1 MDIIKLNEFNNYDG
15 LNKFRY
21 DSKLCFKDGSN
32 MYTWFR
38 YNKEKILS
46 SNDLVCQKIS
56 KDYQEYKKISQI
68 NYDLL
73 TKGSINITI
82 AKKNK
87 IIEFESY
94 PSFEKFDPKKNILFK
109 NGESMFDWFIENK
122 NRILNSNDHNFSL
135 ISRQYYEY
143 IKQVKTKQLL
153 LERKYKT
160 LFCSIKDLSKFE
172 ITSKLTFPDGMSVG
186 IWFFNNENQI
196 RIKKTILDIKIME
209 QYQVYLDS
217 KILEKEFIDAD
228 LSKFDL
234 DGCNRFSTGASMNF
248 WWECMMEK
256 ILKLNDPI
264 SKKIQIQ
271 YKEYLYFKE
280 RQKKGYDGV
289 TFIKK

>member
-56 KDYQEYKKISQI
+56 KDYKEYKKISQI

-94 PSFEKFDPKKNILFK
+94 PTFEKFDPKKNILFK

-135 ISRQYYEY
+135 ISRQYYKY
-143 IKQVKTKQLL
+143 IKQVK
-153 LERKYKT
+153 R
-160 LFCSIKDLSKFE
+160 
-172 ITSKLTFPDGMSVG
+172 
-186 IWFFNNENQI
+186 
-196 RIKKTILDIKIME
+196 
-209 QYQVYLDS
+209 
-217 KILEKEFIDAD
+217 
-228 LSKFDL
+228 
-234 DGCNRFSTGASMNF
+234 
-248 WWECMMEK
+248 
-256 ILKLNDPI
+256 
-264 SKKIQIQ
+264 
-271 YKEYLYFKE
+271 
-280 RQKKGYDGV
+280 
-289 TFIKK
+289 